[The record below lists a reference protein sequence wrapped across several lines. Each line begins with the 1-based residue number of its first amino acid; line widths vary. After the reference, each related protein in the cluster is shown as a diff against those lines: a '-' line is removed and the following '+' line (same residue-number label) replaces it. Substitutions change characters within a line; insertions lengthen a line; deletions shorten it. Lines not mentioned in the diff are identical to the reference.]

1 MHRAPS
7 SVRRFRVA
15 LTALVLGLAALV
27 PVARARMLIARSRV
41 VGQFGDGPEDFRYPI
56 GIALVDEDRFWVS
69 DWKSGRVGMFSREG
83 KLLRPLYPE
92 APGLQGP
99 LGIVRDSR
107 GHVFVVENRASRL
120 REFDP
125 NGVELKRFGRR
136 GSDPGRYRRP
146 RGLALMADE
155 TLLVADYGNRRLQH
169 VDREGN
175 YLGEFLYHPA
185 GEDLPA
191 RPRGVGV
198 DPQGRIWA
206 TYSSRHEVV
215 RFGPDGQVDLVFGGK
230 GKHRGHFDQPRYMGF
245 DVRGNVYV
253 SDYENHRIQKFDPD
267 GKLLYSFGA
276 RGGSPGQFHNPEAVM
291 LNTRGDLFIADTVNY
306 RVQILELN
314 SIDAR
319 LNEGY
324 AAQKAG
330 RIDEAL
336 EHYEWVLRRVPGE
349 REALEMIESVYVARA
364 RSARAEGRLDRAL
377 DLYRE
382 LLGRV
387 PGHLE
392 AHRSIRELFWERSRP
407 VLHGAALVV
416 GALISGLLML
426 VFLVRAA
433 REEFRRRPGDRAPD
447 LEPEDLGPGPG
458 WRPAGVDLDEDEATA
473 KTRAREAAADFS
485 GVDPVPTPD
494 NAGAGLGDW
503 LEEDA
508 QEPRPK
514 SEEPPA

>member
-1 MHRAPS
+1 MTRARPPTRLALLAL
-7 SVRRFRVA
+7 VLA
-15 LTALVLGLAALV
+15 LTALVPA
-27 PVARARMLIARSRV
+27 ARARMLIARSRV

-56 GIALVDEDRFWVS
+56 GIALVDEDRFWVT
-69 DWKSGRVGMFSREG
+69 DWKSGRVGLFDREG
-83 KLLRPLYPE
+83 KLQRPLYPE

-99 LGIVRDSR
+99 LGIVRDAR
-107 GHVFVVENRASRL
+107 GHVFVVENRASRV

-125 NGVELKRFGRR
+125 NGVEVNRFGRR
-136 GSDPGRYRRP
+136 GKDPGRFIRP
-146 RGLALMADE
+146 RGLALLPDQ

-169 VDREGN
+169 VDPQGT
-175 YLGEFLYHPA
+175 YLGEYLYHPE
-185 GEDLPA
+185 GEDLPS

-206 TYSSRHEVV
+206 TYSGRHEVV
-215 RFGPDGQVDLVFGGK
+215 RFGADGVPDLVIGGK
-230 GKHRGHFDQPRYMGF
+230 GKHRGRFDQPRYLGF

-267 GKLLYSFGA
+267 GRLLYSFGA

-314 SIDAR
+314 SVDAR
-319 LNEGY
+319 LNLGF
-324 AAQKAG
+324 AARQAG

-349 REALEMIESVYVARA
+349 RESLRMIESVYVSRA
-364 RSARAEGRLDRAL
+364 RTARAEGRLDRAL

-382 LLGRV
+382 LVGRI

-392 AHRSIRELFWERSRP
+392 AHRAIRELFWERSRP
-407 VLHGAALVV
+407 VVHGAALVL
-416 GALISGLLML
+416 GALVSGFLML

-433 REEFRRRPGDRAPD
+433 REEFGRRPGDRAPPP
-447 LEPEDLGPGPG
+447 EPLDDGPGPG
-458 WRPAGVDLDEDEATA
+458 WRPASGEAEEDAPPD
-473 KTRAREAAADFS
+473 RDFS
-485 GVDPVPTPD
+485 GIDPVPTPE
-494 NAGAGLGDW
+494 NAGRGLGDW
-503 LEEDA
+503 IEE
-508 QEPRPK
+508 ESRRPRPE